1 MYGYTGPTYD
11 SKTFIIAGSAADTF
25 DLQFR
30 APSPSWIYSQ
40 ASGYTYTVSVEYSP
54 AANAP
59 CATSNDGGSGLDAP
73 DEDPQTSTESTIV
86 VTGGQ
91 ITGTICQDYDD
102 EDYYQVHVPSGQGVF
117 ASLEWDDSD
126 DELFEGL
133 DFSMMVND
141 GSSMRSVMSATK
153 DDASL
158 QAVSSNMSGLFMP
171 GTMAEDIE
179 CSLESFGSATDS
191 CTVNVNT
198 GDTLILEL
206 DTLSL
211 IHI

>member
-1 MYGYTGPTYD
+1 MQIP
-11 SKTFIIAGSAADTF
+11 ADTF

-30 APSPSWIYSQ
+30 APSSWIYSQ

-102 EDYYQVHVPSGQGVF
+102 EDYYQVHVQSGQGVF
-117 ASLEWDDSD
+117 ASLEWVDSD
-126 DELFEGL
+126 DELFEARLLNDSQRRL
-133 DFSMMVND
+133 DT
-141 GSSMRSVMSATK
+141 SVMSATK
-153 DDASL
+153 DDASI
-158 QAVSSNMSGLFMP
+158 QAVSVYWWIIHARNHGRDLGGQFNHLVLEP
-171 GTMAEDIE
+171 ILVQ
-179 CSLESFGSATDS
+179 SL
-191 CTVNVNT
+191 
-198 GDTLILEL
+198 
-206 DTLSL
+206 
-211 IHI
+211 